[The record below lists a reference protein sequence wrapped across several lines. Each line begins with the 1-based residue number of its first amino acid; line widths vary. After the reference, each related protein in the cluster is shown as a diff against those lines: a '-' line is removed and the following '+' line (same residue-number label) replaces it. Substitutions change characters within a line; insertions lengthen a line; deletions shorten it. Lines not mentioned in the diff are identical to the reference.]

1 MTPRLL
7 LLASIALGLAACG
20 GEEREPPR
28 TAAPTPAAEEPAPT
42 FLDDQLKAI
51 DKAEAV
57 EDQLIEQ
64 QQAQDQAM
72 REQGG

>member
-1 MTPRLL
+1 MSERLIW
-7 LLASIALGLAACG
+7 LAVISVGLAACG
-20 GEEREPPR
+20 GDDP
-28 TAAPTPAAEEPAPT
+28 AAPPAASAPPAAEAAPT
-42 FLDDQLKAI
+42 FLDDQLKAV